1 MTVAELLVADIG
13 GTGSRLALMRDRRL
27 ISTPVNYSNR
37 DYESVEAILDD
48 FLADTDHLPERAAL
62 AIAGPVQNNRVQ
74 MTNLG
79 WELSGEKLAERL
91 GFKQVELVND
101 FEALA
106 WSTITLEETDLFQLG
121 GGVALTLAT
130 RAILGPGTGLGVS
143 GLVHNAGIWTAI
155 AGEGGHVTLAAG
167 SKQEAALI
175 EQVSREFGH
184 CSAERLL
191 SGSGLALI
199 YKYLAGSHDTPE
211 AITQR
216 ALAGEMAALETVEIF
231 SLMLGT
237 VASNL
242 ALTFGAKG
250 GIYLAGGILPAI
262 SELFANSGFRD
273 RFETKGRFSE
283 YLAAIPT
290 FLITSAYPGFKG
302 LDLYMRRLA
311 AGKQPY

>member
-1 MTVAELLVADIG
+1 MTAAELLVADIG
-13 GTGSRLALMRDRRL
+13 GTGSRLALMQGGRL
-27 ISTPVNYSNR
+27 ISTPVIYSNS
-37 DYESVEAILDD
+37 DYESAEAILDN
-48 FLADTDHLPERAAL
+48 FLADTDHVPERAAL
-62 AIAGPVQNNRVQ
+62 AVAGPVQNNRVQ

-79 WELSGEKLAERL
+79 WELSGKKLAECL
-91 GFKQVELVND
+91 GLKQVELVND

-106 WSTITLEETDLFQLG
+106 WSTLILGETDLLQLG
-121 GGVALTLAT
+121 RGVALPLGT
-130 RAILGPGTGLGVS
+130 RGILGPGTGLGVS
-143 GLVHNAGIWTAI
+143 GLAHNAGTWAAI

-175 EQVSREFGH
+175 EQVSLDFGH

-199 YKYLAGSHDTPE
+199 YKYSAGSHATPE
-211 AITQR
+211 DITRR
-216 ALAGEMAALETVEIF
+216 ALAGETAALETVEIF
-231 SLMLGT
+231 SSMLGT

-262 SELFANSGFRD
+262 CGLFANSGFRD
-273 RFETKGRFSE
+273 RFEAKGRFTD

-290 FLITSAYPGFKG
+290 YLITSAYPSFKG
-302 LDLYMRRLA
+302 LDLYINRLV
-311 AGKQPY
+311 AGKRLD

>member
-121 GGVALTLAT
+121 GGVAFTLAT